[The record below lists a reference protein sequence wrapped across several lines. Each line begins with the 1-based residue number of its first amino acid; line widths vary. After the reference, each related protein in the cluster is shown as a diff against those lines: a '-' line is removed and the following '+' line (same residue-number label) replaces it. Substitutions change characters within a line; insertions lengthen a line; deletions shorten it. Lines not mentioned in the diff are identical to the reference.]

1 MATRTS
7 NGCRWRPSSSED
19 IIEICTSAV
28 TEASD
33 AVTQSISR
41 ATVEIQKILSK
52 IWNTFPQPCEYFM
65 SYMSYVATRAGIA
78 SFSWTLLNT
87 VLSAVRYRT
96 PTQSSNAGLTKLNNL
111 IIHIITVCCKQKLL
125 MQSGS
130 REAVEIPNIL
140 SKIKEYIFTTTCV
153 LLHFYGIR

>member
-1 MATRTS
+1 M
-7 NGCRWRPSSSED
+7 
-19 IIEICTSAV
+19 SAV

-33 AVTQSISR
+33 AVTQSKSR
-41 ATVEIQKILSK
+41 ATVELQKILSK
-52 IWNTFPQPCEYFM
+52 IWNTFSQPCVYFI

-87 VLSAVRYRT
+87 VLSTVRYRT
-96 PTQSSNAGLTKLNNL
+96 LAQSSNAGLTKQNNL
-111 IIHIITVCCKQKLL
+111 IIHIITVRCKKKLL

-130 REAVEIPNIL
+130 REAVEIRNIL

-153 LLHFYGIR
+153 LLHLYGLC